1 MFFYFTN
8 SWLNM
13 KILHSN
19 IRKGE
24 YKLQIQNLDDLWYL
38 SQIIDTGDTAKGRTI
53 RKIKTGGSSDDAA
66 SSVIRKPIFISIEV
80 EKLAYTK
87 DSLRILGRINEA
99 SEDISK
105 GEHHSFNVEEQTII
119 SIIKPKWYKYQL
131 EKLKESAEQK
141 DTKILVCVFDREEA
155 TVALIKKYGFEIL
168 TEFTGNMQKKG
179 DPDKQNKHSSN
190 FYEEIISKL
199 TEYTVRLGIDHVV
212 LASPAFFKEDLMKE
226 LRDNE
231 LKKKII
237 LATCNAVGKPGI
249 NEVLKRPEVKEVLKQ
264 ERTAKEINLV
274 DKLLSEIS
282 KQALAVYGLKETR
295 NAVDAGAVET
305 VLITDGY
312 IFKLREE
319 NKYQEIDK
327 LLKHADTMKAA
338 ILVISSEHE
347 GGKKL
352 DGLGGIA
359 ALLRYRLQY

>member
-1 MFFYFTN
+1 
-8 SWLNM
+8 M

-19 IRKGE
+19 FKKGE
-24 YKLQIQNLDDLWYL
+24 YKLQVQTLDDLWYL
-38 SQIIDTGDTAKGRTI
+38 SQIIDLGDTVKGRTL
-53 RKIKTGGSSDDAA
+53 RKIKTDSASGDEKSSTI
-66 SSVIRKPIFISIEV
+66 IRKPIFISIEV

-119 SIIKPKWYKYQL
+119 TLMKPQWYKYQL
-131 EKLKESAEQK
+131 DKLKEAAEQK
-141 DTKILVCVFDREEA
+141 DSKILVCVFDREEA
-155 TVALIKKYGFEIL
+155 TLALIKKYGFEVL
-168 TEFTGNMQKKG
+168 TEFAGNMQRKG
-179 DPDKQNKHSSN
+179 DLDKQNKSSSN
-190 FYEEIISKL
+190 FYEEIITKL
-199 TEYTVRLGIDHVV
+199 SDYTLRLNIDHIV

-226 LRDNE
+226 LKDQG

-249 NEVLKRPEVKEVLKQ
+249 TEVLKRPEVKEVLKQ

-274 DKLLSEIS
+274 EKLLSEIS

-295 NAVDAGAVET
+295 NAVDAGAADIL
-305 VLITDGY
+305 LITDGY

-319 NKYQEIDK
+319 NKFHEIDK
-327 LLKHADTMKAA
+327 LLKQADKMKAA
-338 ILVISSEHE
+338 ITVISSEHE

-359 ALLRYRLQY
+359 ALLRYRLHY